1 MKKMRNAIL
10 IGLALITISII
21 IAILYQ
27 PDNISFIIAG
37 IGIIVIGCAFLS
49 YINRPKSK

>member
-1 MKKMRNAIL
+1 MKKMRNAVL
-10 IGLALITISII
+10 LGLALITIGII
-21 IAILYQ
+21 VAILFQ

-49 YINRPKSK
+49 YINRPNSK